1 MAIADPKELL
11 LHVLHA
17 KDASRDRSM
26 QTEVGPSEIGGCKRK
41 VWYRLNAQPHTN
53 ENQSKLAAIMGTA
66 IHAAIEEAIGS
77 LDPEGKEYLVE
88 TEVAYGD
95 MKAHVDLFVPS
106 TGAVID
112 WKTSKIK
119 NLSYFPSN
127 QQRWQVQVYGYLL
140 SKNGYEVKTV
150 NLVAIARDGA
160 EKDIKVHT
168 EPYDETMAL
177 AALAWLENVKASPTL
192 PEPEKDESFCKDYC
206 QYYDATEEMG
216 CGGLKK
222 ERIVLS
228 EVVIED
234 AEVDKHALHYLQLDA
249 KIKELEKE
257 KDSLKASLEGN
268 TGTTASGVEISWTTV
283 KGRETVDAKE
293 VEKLLGF
300 VPKIIGN
307 ESTRL
312 IIKSNKGK

>member
-53 ENQSKLAAIMGTA
+53 DNQSKLAAIMGTA
-66 IHAAIEEAIGS
+66 IHAAIEDAIGS
-77 LDPEGKEYLVE
+77 LDPEAKEYLVE

-119 NLSYFPSN
+119 NLGYFPSN
-127 QQRWQVQVYGYLL
+127 QQRWQVQLYGYLL
-140 SKNGYEVKTV
+140 SKNGYDVKTV

-168 EPYDETMAL
+168 EPYDETMAH
-177 AALAWLENVKASPTL
+177 AALLWLENVKSSATL
-192 PEPEKDESFCKDYC
+192 PEPEKDASFCKDYC
-206 QYYDATEEMG
+206 QYYDATEQMG

-234 AEVDKHALHYLQLDA
+234 EEVDKHALHYLQLDTQ
-249 KIKELEKE
+249 IKELEKE
-257 KDSLKASLEGN
+257 KDSLKASLEGS
-268 TGTTASGVEISWTTV
+268 TGITMSGVEISWTTV
-283 KGRETVDAKE
+283 KGRETVNAKE

-300 VPKIIGN
+300 VPKLVGN
-307 ESTRL
+307 ESVR
-312 IIKSNKGK
+312 INIKHSGGK

>member
-1 MAIADPKELL
+1 MAIEDPKELL
-11 LHVLHA
+11 LHVLHT
-17 KDASRDRSM
+17 KDASRSRST
-26 QTEVGPSEIGGCKRK
+26 QTQVGPSEIGGCRRK
-41 VWYRLNAQPHTN
+41 VWYRLNAQPETN
-53 ENQSKLAAIMGTA
+53 DNQSKLAAIMGTA
-66 IHAAIEEAIGS
+66 IHAAIEDAIGHI
-77 LDPEGKEYLVE
+77 DPEGKEYLVE

-112 WKTSKIK
+112 WKTSKVK
-119 NLSYFPSN
+119 NLSYFPSK

-140 SKNGYEVKTV
+140 SKNGHEVKTV

-160 EKDIKVHT
+160 EKDVKVHT
-168 EPYDETMAL
+168 EPYDEAVAL
-177 AALAWLENVKASPTL
+177 EAFAWLNEVKNSTTL
-192 PEPEKDESFCKDYC
+192 PEPEKDQSFCKDYC
-206 QYYDATEEMG
+206 QYYDATETMG

-234 AEVDKHALHYLQLDA
+234 DEVDKNALHYLQLDS

-257 KDSLKASLEGN
+257 RDSFKASLEGN
-268 TGTTASGVEISWTTV
+268 TGVTKSGIEISWTTV
-283 KGRETVDAKE
+283 KGRETVDSKE

-300 VPKIIGN
+300 VPKVVGS
-307 ESTRL
+307 ESVRL
-312 IIKSNKGK
+312 NIKSNGGK

>member
-1 MAIADPKELL
+1 MAIEDPKELL

-17 KDASRDRSM
+17 QDASRDRSM
-26 QTEVGPSEIGGCKRK
+26 QTEVGPSEIGGCRRK

-53 ENQSKLAAIMGTA
+53 DNQSKLAAIMGTA
-66 IHAAIEEAIGS
+66 IHAAIEDAIGAI
-77 LDPEGKEYLVE
+77 DPEGKEYLVE
-88 TEVAYGD
+88 TEVAFGD

-112 WKTSKIK
+112 WKTSKVK
-119 NLSYFPSN
+119 NMSYFPSN
-127 QQRWQVQVYGYLL
+127 QQRWQVQIYGYLL

-150 NLVAIARDGA
+150 NLVAIARDGN
-160 EKDIKVHT
+160 EKDVKVHT
-168 EPYDETMAL
+168 EPYDEVMAL
-177 AALAWLENVKASPTL
+177 AALTWLENVKASKEL
-192 PEPEKDESFCKDYC
+192 PAPEKDASFCKDYC
-206 QYYDATEEMG
+206 QYYDATEQMG

-234 AEVDKHALHYLQLDA
+234 AEIDKHALHYLQLDS

-257 KDSLKASLEGN
+257 RDSYKASLEGA
-268 TGTTASGVEISWTTV
+268 TGTTASGIEISWITV

-300 VPKIIGN
+300 VPKVVGN
-307 ESTRL
+307 ESVRL
-312 IIKSNKGK
+312 NIKPIGGK

>member
-66 IHAAIEEAIGS
+66 IHAAIEDAIGS
-77 LDPEGKEYLVE
+77 LDPEAKEYLVE

-127 QQRWQVQVYGYLL
+127 QQRWQVQLYGYLL

-150 NLVAIARDGA
+150 NLVAIARDGS

-168 EPYDETMAL
+168 EPYDEVMAL
-177 AALAWLENVKASPTL
+177 AALSWLANVKASETL

-206 QYYDATEEMG
+206 QYYDASGEMG
-216 CGGLKK
+216 CTGLKK

-234 AEVDKHALHYLQLDA
+234 EEVDKHALHYLQLDG

-257 KDSLKASLEGN
+257 KDSLKASLEGS
-268 TGTTASGVEISWTTV
+268 TGITKSGVEISWTTV

-300 VPKIIGN
+300 VPKLVGN
-307 ESTRL
+307 ESVR
-312 IIKSNKGK
+312 INIRHSGGK

>member
-1 MAIADPKELL
+1 LAIKDPKELL

-66 IHAAIEEAIGS
+66 IHAAIEEAIGA

-119 NLSYFPSN
+119 NLSYFPSR

-160 EKDIKVHT
+160 EKDVKVHT
-168 EPYDETMAL
+168 EPYDEAIAL
-177 AALAWLENVKASPTL
+177 EAFAWLASVKTSETL

-206 QYYDATEEMG
+206 QYYDATEQMG
-216 CGGLKK
+216 CGGIRK

-234 AEVDKHALHYLQLDA
+234 EEIDKHALHYLQLDS

-257 KDSLKASLEGN
+257 KDSLKASLEGA
-268 TGTTASGVEISWTTV
+268 TGITVSGVEISWTTV

-293 VEKLLGF
+293 VEKLIGF

-307 ESTRL
+307 ESVRL
-312 IIKSNKGK
+312 NIKPSGGK

>member
-1 MAIADPKELL
+1 MAIEDPKELL
-11 LHVLHA
+11 LHVLHT
-17 KDASRDRSM
+17 KDASRSRST
-26 QTEVGPSEIGGCKRK
+26 QTQVGPSEIGGCRRK
-41 VWYRLNAQPHTN
+41 VWYRLNAQPETN

-66 IHAAIEEAIGS
+66 IHAAIEDAIGHI
-77 LDPEGKEYLVE
+77 DPEGKEYLVE

-112 WKTSKIK
+112 WKTSKVK
-119 NLSYFPSN
+119 NLSYFPSK

-140 SKNGYEVKTV
+140 SKNGHEVKTV

-160 EKDIKVHT
+160 EKDVKVHT
-168 EPYDETMAL
+168 EPYDEAIAL
-177 AALAWLENVKASPTL
+177 EAFAWLNEVKTSVTL
-192 PEPEKDESFCKDYC
+192 PEPEKDQSFCKDYC

-234 AEVDKHALHYLQLDA
+234 DEVDKNALHYLQLDS

-257 KDSLKASLEGN
+257 RDSFKASLEGS
-268 TGTTASGVEISWTTV
+268 TGVTKSGIEISWTTV
-283 KGRETVDAKE
+283 KGRETVDSKE

-300 VPKIIGN
+300 IPKVVGS
-307 ESTRL
+307 ESVRL
-312 IIKSNKGK
+312 NIKSNGGK

>member
-1 MAIADPKELL
+1 MAIEDPKELL

-17 KDASRDRSM
+17 KDASRDRSQ
-26 QTEVGPSEIGGCKRK
+26 QTEVGPSEIGGCRRK

-66 IHAAIEEAIGS
+66 IHAAIEEAIGA

-88 TEVAYGD
+88 TEVSFGD
-95 MKAHVDLFVPS
+95 MKAHVDLYVPS

-119 NLSYFPSN
+119 NLGYFPSN

-140 SKNGYEVKTV
+140 SKKGYNVKTV

-168 EPYDETMAL
+168 EPYDETMAM
-177 AALAWLENVKASPTL
+177 AALSWLANVKASETL

-206 QYYDATEEMG
+206 QYYDASGEMG
-216 CGGLKK
+216 CTGLKK

-234 AEVDKHALHYLQLDA
+234 EEVDKHALHYLQLDG

-257 KDSLKASLEGN
+257 KDSLKASLEGSV
-268 TGTTASGVEISWTTV
+268 GTTTSGVEISWTTV

-300 VPKIIGN
+300 VPKIVGN
-307 ESTRL
+307 ESVRL
-312 IIKSNKGK
+312 NIKHSGGK

>member
-1 MAIADPKELL
+1 MAIEDPKELL

-17 KDASRDRSM
+17 RDASRDRSL

-53 ENQSKLAAIMGTA
+53 DNQSKLAAIMGTA
-66 IHAAIEEAIGS
+66 IHAAIEEAIGA

-119 NLSYFPSN
+119 NLGYFPSN
-127 QQRWQVQVYGYLL
+127 QQRWQVQLYGYLL

-177 AALAWLENVKASPTL
+177 AALSWLSNVKASTTL
-192 PEPEKDESFCKDYC
+192 PEPEKDASFCKDYC
-206 QYYDATEEMG
+206 QYYDATEQMG

-234 AEVDKHALHYLQLDA
+234 EEIDKHALHYLQLDS

-257 KDSLKASLEGN
+257 RETLKASLEGA
-268 TGTTASGVEISWTTV
+268 TGTTRSGVEISWTTV
-283 KGRETVDAKE
+283 KGRETVDSKE

-312 IIKSNKGK
+312 NIKPIGGK

>member
-1 MAIADPKELL
+1 MAIEDPKELL

-17 KDASRDRSM
+17 KDASRDRSL

-66 IHAAIEEAIGS
+66 IHAAIEEAIGA

-88 TEVAYGD
+88 TEVAFGD

-127 QQRWQVQVYGYLL
+127 QQRWQVQLYGYLL
-140 SKNGYEVKTV
+140 TKNGYQVNTV

-160 EKDIKVHT
+160 EKDINT

-177 AALAWLENVKASPTL
+177 AALSWLANVKASTTL
-192 PEPEKDESFCKDYC
+192 PEPEKDQSFCKDYC

-234 AEVDKHALHYLQLDA
+234 AEVDKHALHYLQLDS

-257 KDSLKASLEGN
+257 RESLKESLQGS
-268 TGTTASGVEISWTTV
+268 TGVTASGVEISWTTV

-300 VPKIIGN
+300 VPKVFGN
-307 ESTRL
+307 ESVRL
-312 IIKSNKGK
+312 NIKTSGGK

>member
-1 MAIADPKELL
+1 MAIEDPKELL

-17 KDASRDRSM
+17 QDASRDRSL

-66 IHAAIEEAIGS
+66 IHAAIEEAIGA

-88 TEVAYGD
+88 TEVAFGD

-127 QQRWQVQVYGYLL
+127 QQRWQVQLYGYLL
-140 SKNGYEVKTV
+140 TKNGYQVNTV

-177 AALAWLENVKASPTL
+177 AALSWLANVKASTTL
-192 PEPEKDESFCKDYC
+192 PEPEKDQSFCKDYC

-234 AEVDKHALHYLQLDA
+234 AEVDKHALHYLQLDS

-257 KDSLKASLEGN
+257 RESLKESLQGS
-268 TGTTASGVEISWTTV
+268 TGVTASGVEISWTTV

-300 VPKIIGN
+300 VPKVFGN
-307 ESTRL
+307 ESVRL
-312 IIKSNKGK
+312 NIKTSGGK

>member
-1 MAIADPKELL
+1 MAIEDPKELL

-17 KDASRDRSM
+17 QDASRDRSM
-26 QTEVGPSEIGGCKRK
+26 QTEVGPSEIGGCRRK

-53 ENQSKLAAIMGTA
+53 DNQSKLAAIMGTA
-66 IHAAIEEAIGS
+66 IHAAIEDAIGAI
-77 LDPEGKEYLVE
+77 DPEGKEYLVE
-88 TEVAYGD
+88 TEVAFGD

-112 WKTSKIK
+112 WKTSKVK
-119 NLSYFPSN
+119 NMSYFPSN
-127 QQRWQVQVYGYLL
+127 QQRWQVQIYGYLL

-150 NLVAIARDGA
+150 NLVAIARDGN
-160 EKDIKVHT
+160 EKDVQVHT
-168 EPYDETMAL
+168 EPYDEVMAL
-177 AALAWLENVKASPTL
+177 AALAWLENVKASKEL
-192 PEPEKDESFCKDYC
+192 PAPEKDASFCKDYC
-206 QYYDATEEMG
+206 QYYDATEQMG

-234 AEVDKHALHYLQLDA
+234 AEIDKHALHYLQLDS

-257 KDSLKASLEGN
+257 RDSYKASLEGA
-268 TGTTASGVEISWTTV
+268 TGTTASGIEISWITV

-300 VPKIIGN
+300 VPKVVGN
-307 ESTRL
+307 ESVRL
-312 IIKSNKGK
+312 NIKPIGGK